1 MLWLRQI
8 QLFFCNHS
16 NMRKSCLIWCSHRTR
31 AWMCFVKRLW
41 SHQCCSSCLATN
53 IKDVDF
59 PRGKP
64 QFSLIKINMPERSW
78 DGSSRG
84 SRGKQHRDRLYNTD
98 STNFLLTFLKKICIN
113 NSPKKVLLYL
123 LKRMNSGN
131 HVTPMDIYSYNCRW
145 IYRWLCPM
153 CHKATKYKEE
163 LRYDKIKLN
172 IEQFNI
178 FSFSRR
184 YLWDRCVL
192 YAMVTQ
198 RITVWK

>member
-84 SRGKQHRDRLYNTD
+84 SPGKQHRDGTV
-98 STNFLLTFLKKICIN
+98 SIIQSNFLLTFKKNCIN
-113 NSPKKVLLYL
+113 NSPKKVEITWPL
-123 LKRMNSGN
+123 
-131 HVTPMDIYSYNCRW
+131 W
-145 IYRWLCPM
+145 IYILIIADGFIGGCVRCV
-153 CHKATKYKEE
+153 TKQQSIK
-163 LRYDKIKLN
+163 KSCVMIKLN
-172 IEQFNI
+172 
-178 FSFSRR
+178 
-184 YLWDRCVL
+184 
-192 YAMVTQ
+192 
-198 RITVWK
+198 